1 MARKPLF
8 SIEMSEGGM
17 QRVFDAFYR
26 KGSMSADI
34 QLLFRQ
40 GSGLKIGSAPTKKIK
55 DWLIRNSYL
64 SNGRG
69 PNQFRIDG
77 YWKPKEVAKQYYD
90 FVMGIGPKK
99 PELVVVPK
107 ITVVKETIETQEIFS
122 DATGFPLKWMKTEV
136 YFIKDGEF
144 NHGTVTGFRT
154 LDDMEGIE
162 LQIDCTTWIPK
173 QIAYNSLEDFKNM
186 IGNKLKKL

>member
-17 QRVFDAFYR
+17 QKVFDAFYR
-26 KGSMSADI
+26 KGSVSADI

-64 SNGRG
+64 NHGRG

-77 YWKPKEVAKQYYD
+77 YWKPKEVAKKYYD
-90 FVMGIGPKK
+90 FVMGIGPKE
-99 PELVVVPK
+99 PEVIEVPK
-107 ITVVKETIETQEIFS
+107 ITVVKETIETQEVFS
-122 DATGFPLKWMKTEV
+122 DATGFHLKWMKTSV
-136 YFIKDGEF
+136 FFIHDSKICS
-144 NHGTVTGFRT
+144 GTVTGFRT
-154 LDDMEGIE
+154 AEDLESIE
-162 LQIDCTTWIPK
+162 LQIDCSIWIPK
-173 QIAYNSLEDFKNM
+173 SSAYNSLQDFKNM
-186 IGNKLKKL
+186 IENQLKKF